1 MFLTCVHQRH
11 TWAVALPLGIFCTHA
26 FLFGAWI
33 VDDAGISFAYA
44 FNLAMGNGLVAQP
57 GLEPVEGYSNLLWI
71 LLLAP
76 FMALRVFDPVWF
88 PKILALV
95 ALGAGF
101 VWYYRI
107 AAGPDVSGGRAVAV
121 AGFSLAGIQS
131 SVVIWSVSGLENG
144 LYSALLLLLLGLMSD
159 GRSVAAG
166 VAAAAVAI
174 TRPEGILFSAAY
186 PVLVLAAKKGLR
198 AGSRT
203 TACVR
208 YAGALLAPVI
218 VFLLFRVH
226 YFGDIFPNTYYAKG
240 GPTLGMLM
248 DLLHFDS
255 AIIWKAGDLSLAT
268 IGVRAGGWFFAS
280 LLLVGLIFRRPIGQ
294 NRIALSI
301 VILFTVSALAYLL
314 LPGDWMAEYRY
325 ATPFFMFFYLFVT
338 YVAWFATERLESRRI
353 IAFISFVVVAGA
365 LTLFISVPR
374 SVAFAAN
381 PVISISEVTVT
392 ARRFER
398 LAEIA
403 GVKQPSL
410 LIADVGGALLSSS
423 LRIYDLGM
431 LSDRKIARAL
441 GEGSTR
447 RDQSAFYNYVF
458 EEAKPTFIATR
469 AYHSWVARLD
479 GDARFRRDY
488 IAIVEYPD
496 EWIKKRYGTSM
507 WSGDFVRRESLP
519 DGFDSVLSRLRD
531 AVKGTHYVGCSGCN

>member
-1 MFLTCVHQRH
+1 VLLIYVNQRH
-11 TWAVALPLGIFCTHA
+11 IWAVMLPLGIFCTHA

-44 FNLAMGNGLVAQP
+44 SNLAIGNGLVAQP
-57 GLEPVEGYSNLLWI
+57 GLNPVEGYSNLLWI

-76 FMALRVFDPVWF
+76 FIALRLFDPIWF
-88 PKILALV
+88 PKIFALI
-95 ALGAGF
+95 ALGAVF
-101 VWYYRI
+101 VWYYKT
-107 AAGPDVSGGRAVAV
+107 AAGHDVRSGRAVAI
-121 AGFSLAGIQS
+121 AGFSLAGLQS

-144 LYSALLLLLLGLMSD
+144 LYAALLLLLLGFMSS

-186 PVLVLAAKKGLR
+186 PVLIFADKKLR
-198 AGSRT
+198 GRDKTA
-203 TACVR
+203 ACVR
-208 YAGALLAPVI
+208 YGCALIPPVI
-218 VFLLFRVH
+218 AFLLFRVY
-226 YFGDIFPNTYYAKG
+226 YFGEMLPNTYYAKG
-240 GPTLGMLM
+240 GPTPAMLA
-248 DLLHFDS
+248 DLLHADS
-255 AIIWKAGDLSLAT
+255 ALIWKAGDLSVAT
-268 IGVRAGGWFFAS
+268 IGIRAGGWFFAS
-280 LLLVGLIFRRPIGQ
+280 VLLVGLMLRRPIME
-294 NRIALSI
+294 NRAAKSI
-301 VILFTVSALAYLL
+301 VILFTLSSVVYLV

-325 ATPFFMFFYLFVT
+325 ATPFFLFFYLLFA
-338 YVAWFATERLESRRI
+338 YVAWFATERLRSGRI
-353 IAFISFVVVAGA
+353 IAFICAVVVAGS
-365 LTLFISVPR
+365 LTLLIAVPR

-381 PVISISEVTVT
+381 PVISITEVTVT

-403 GVKQPSL
+403 GVRRASL

-431 LSDRKIARAL
+431 LSDSRIARAL

-447 RDQSAFYNYVF
+447 RDQADFYDYVF

-488 IAIVEYPD
+488 VAIVEYPD
-496 EWIKKRYGTSM
+496 EWIQRRYGNAM
-507 WSGDFVRRESLP
+507 WSGDFVRRDALP
-519 DGFDSVLSRLRD
+519 YRSDSVLARLRD
-531 AVKGTHYVGCSGCN
+531 AVKGTHYVGCSRCD